1 MMLNRRKSRSPS
13 PPGVRR
19 SKTEGA
25 TASGV
30 FLNAD
35 TSENEPTTASAVP
48 LPPSPTGSDD
58 EDEKKKKQK
67 PHKDTRQKKRS
78 LWLIFTAGG
87 ILGLLLAGVAAKH
100 QNLDINLN
108 LDLLR
113 ELSLENII
121 NLDLLRELSLENI
134 IDVIPAGILKEASDI
149 TQREKDAVKNYDA
162 FSTGLALAAQG
173 FGVQHPVVMMPG
185 VISTGLESWGTAEK
199 SRPYFRKRL
208 WGSWTMLRAMI
219 MDRAGWKEHIMLD
232 KITGLDPPGGI
243 KLRAAMGFDAT
254 DFFVT
259 GYWIWSKILE
269 NLASIGYDPTSAY
282 TASYDWRL
290 AYGNLEVRDA
300 YFSRLKLHIETA
312 KKVSGKKVA
321 LVAHSMGSQGQ

>member
-1 MMLNRRKSRSPS
+1 MFNRRKSRSPS

-30 FLNAD
+30 FFNAD
-35 TSENEPTTASAVP
+35 TAEKEPSSIP

-58 EDEKKKKQK
+58 EDENNKRKK

-87 ILGLLLAGVAAKH
+87 IIGLLLAGMAAKH
-100 QNLDINLN
+100 QDLDIG
-108 LDLLR
+108 LDIGLDVLR
-113 ELSLENII
+113 ELSL
-121 NLDLLRELSLENI
+121 DSI
-134 IDVIPAGILKEASDI
+134 IDVIPAGILKEASII

-162 FSTGLALAAQG
+162 FSTGLALAAKG
-173 FGVQHPVVMMPG
+173 FGVQHPVIMIPG
-185 VISTGLESWGTAEK
+185 VISTGLESWGTGEK

-208 WGSWTMLRAMI
+208 WGSWSMLRAMI
-219 MDRAGWKEHIMLD
+219 MDRASWKEHIMLD

-269 NLASIGYDPTSAY
+269 NLASIGYDPTNAY

-300 YFSRLKLHIETA
+300 YFSRLKLHIESA
-312 KKVSGKKVA
+312 NKLSGKKVA
-321 LVAHSMGSQGQ
+321 FVAHSMGSQGQ